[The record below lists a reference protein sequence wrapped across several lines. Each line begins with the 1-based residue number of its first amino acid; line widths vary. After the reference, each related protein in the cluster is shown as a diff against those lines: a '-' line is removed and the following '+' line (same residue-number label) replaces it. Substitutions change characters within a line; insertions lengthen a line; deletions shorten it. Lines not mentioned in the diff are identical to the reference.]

1 MSSVAIDSTEFYVRQ
16 ARRLRH
22 ELRDKPQALHRSLAA
37 LAQWKNLTSP
47 PQPPIWRADSR
58 RDHIQDLI
66 AGVAQ
71 NMEGPILRYP
81 ARIALLKQAKRAG
94 IPQFDANLI
103 ITATQ
108 HRLGERLV
116 GDVPKDRPWLR
127 KLVIGIIVECWIV
140 AGIWWMLSS

>member
-22 ELRDKPQALHRSLAA
+22 ELRGKPESLHRSLAA

-47 PQPPIWRADSR
+47 PAPPASVWRADSR
-58 RDHIQDLI
+58 RDHVQDLI

-81 ARIALLKQAKRAG
+81 ARMALLKQAKRAG
-94 IPQFDANLI
+94 MTHFDANLI
-103 ITATQ
+103 ITAT
-108 HRLGERLV
+108 
-116 GDVPKDRPWLR
+116 
-127 KLVIGIIVECWIV
+127 
-140 AGIWWMLSS
+140 